1 MTRVH
6 PTGVIDPSAEVDET
20 VEVGPYATVGPN
32 VRLAAGVV
40 LRSHSHVTG
49 YTEIG
54 SETVIFPFASIG
66 EIPQDQKYKGEPTR
80 LVVGE
85 RNQIRE
91 YVTMNP
97 GTAGGGGLTSVGDDN
112 VFMNHCHVAHDCQVG
127 SHVIMSN
134 SVGLAGHV
142 RIEDYAVLAAMS
154 GVHQFVRVGESAM
167 LGAYAGLNQDLAPF
181 TIGFGIPAKVI
192 SMNRINVERRGFS
205 KERIR
210 EIDRAFRI
218 VFRSGLRP
226 REAFSLVREELPDSR
241 DAEHMVA
248 FLEKSERGFCRVR

>member
-1 MTRVH
+1 MERVH
-6 PTGVIDPSAEVDET
+6 PSAVIDPTAEVDET
-20 VEVGPYATVGPN
+20 VEIGPYATVGPN

-40 LRSHSHVTG
+40 LRAHSHVTG

-54 SETVIFPFASIG
+54 SETTVFPFASIG
-66 EIPQDQKYKGEPTR
+66 EIPQDQKYRGEPTR

-97 GTAGGGGLTSVGDDN
+97 GTAAGGGLTSVGDDN
-112 VFMNHCHVAHDCQVG
+112 LFMNHSHVAHDCHVG
-127 SHVIMSN
+127 NHVIMSN

-142 RIEDYAVLAAMS
+142 RVEDYAVLAATS

-167 LGAYAGLNQDLAPF
+167 LGAYAGLGQDLAPY
-181 TIGFGIPAKVI
+181 TIGFGIPARVVAL
-192 SMNRINVERRGFS
+192 NRINLERRGFS

-210 EIDRAFRI
+210 AVDRAFRI
-218 VFRSGLRP
+218 VFRSGLQP
-226 REAFSLVREELPDSR
+226 REAFSSVREELPDSR
-241 DAEHMVA
+241 EAEHLVA
-248 FLEKSERGFCRVR
+248 FLEKSERGFCRIR

>member
-1 MTRVH
+1 MTRIH
-6 PTGVIDPSAEVDET
+6 PTAVIDAKAEIDET
-20 VEVGPYATVGPN
+20 VEIGPYATVGAD

-40 LRSHSHVTG
+40 LRSHSHITG
-49 YTEIG
+49 HTEVG

-80 LVVGE
+80 LAIGA

-154 GVHQFVRVGESAM
+154 GVHQFARVGESAM
-167 LGAYAGLNQDLAPF
+167 LGAYAGLNQDLSPF
-181 TIGFGIPAKVI
+181 TIGFGVPAKVI
-192 SMNRINVERRGFS
+192 AMNRVNAERRGFP
-205 KERIR
+205 KERVK
-210 EIDRAFRI
+210 EIERAFRI

-226 REAFSLVREELPDSR
+226 RDAFSQVRAELPDSR

-248 FLEKSERGFCRVR
+248 FLEKSERGFCRIR